1 MELWG
6 LIRAAR
12 IKLKAVAFFTRI
24 VPLKAAG
31 LDGREA
37 TEPPQKITEALRIK
51 LKEELVLLR
60 KNIRRVM

>member
-1 MELWG
+1 M
-6 LIRAAR
+6 
-12 IKLKAVAFFTRI
+12 
-24 VPLKAAG
+24 PLKAAG

-37 TEPPQKITEALRIK
+37 TESPQKITEELRIK